1 MVDADALGEGDKR
14 VIVRLRRQPGVVTAP
29 GVAEGENVCDADVA
43 GVEGPQLLGAGRCV
57 GSGRSRDQ
65 APTAGDDFHAR
76 YRLVASVMLGR
87 LADEDALVAR
97 LHVVLAKHARP
108 GHAELLEQQLSVFQS
123 LVVAAHIGLG

>member
-1 MVDADALGEGDKR
+1 MEDADALGEGDKR

-43 GVEGPQLLGAGRCV
+43 GVEGPQLLGPGQCV

-76 YRLVASVMLGR
+76 YRLVAGVMFGR
-87 LADEDALVAR
+87 AADEDALIR
-97 LHVVLAKHARP
+97 GHMSYLPSTP
-108 GHAELLEQQLSVFQS
+108 GRVTSNFLRSSSASFSVW
-123 LVVAAHIGLG
+123 